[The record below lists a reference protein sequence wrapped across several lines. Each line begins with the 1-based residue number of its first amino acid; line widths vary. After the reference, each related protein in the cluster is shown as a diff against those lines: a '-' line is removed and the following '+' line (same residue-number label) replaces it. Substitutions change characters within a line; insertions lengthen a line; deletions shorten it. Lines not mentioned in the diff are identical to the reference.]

1 MLRDYVR
8 MIEERRFRNRKMDKS
23 FIDVSLTVL
32 TVPGYVAF
40 FFYLEGIFCY
50 LKEII
55 YSRINTVVIV
65 KLFLECCISVS

>member
-23 FIDVSLTVL
+23 FIDVSLTLL

-40 FFYLEGIFCY
+40 FSI
-50 LKEII
+50 
-55 YSRINTVVIV
+55 SREFFVI
-65 KLFLECCISVS
+65 

>member
-1 MLRDYVR
+1 MCFL
-8 MIEERRFRNRKMDKS
+8 MKMKIRNRKMDKS

-40 FFYLEGIFCY
+40 FFFYLEEIFCY

-65 KLFLECCISVS
+65 KLFLKYCISVS